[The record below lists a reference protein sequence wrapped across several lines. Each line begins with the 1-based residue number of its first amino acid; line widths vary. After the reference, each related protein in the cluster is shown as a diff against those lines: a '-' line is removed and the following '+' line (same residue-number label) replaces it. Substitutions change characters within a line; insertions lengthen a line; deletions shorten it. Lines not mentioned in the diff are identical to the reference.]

1 MKRTFSC
8 LSAAITWNDH
18 PKVPVLRLR
27 LCSIPRRINNLLLAL
42 VFPRVTVLLA
52 NWMHSSWH
60 QPMITVPTTRTSTP
74 NSVSTLPPDHVLF
87 GRSAAMNE
95 VRLRAE
101 KICKTNIP
109 VLLCGAGGT
118 GKEAVAQ
125 WIHVRSAFSQGQF
138 IKVNCAAIPGNLL
151 ESELF
156 GYEKGAFTGAHVSK
170 PGRVELAH
178 NGTLFLD
185 EIADLEMGLQ
195 SKILHFLQDGCFA
208 RIGDQS
214 ARAVN
219 VRVICAT
226 NKDLEQEIAVGN
238 FRSDL
243 FYRINVVRFRLP
255 QLCERKEDIPVMAEY
270 FRTLHEKHFAIES
283 KPLSPEMIEYLQNA
297 NWPGNVRELSNGMAR
312 HVLIGPEAALG
323 QTVAA
328 ERASIKSQIKVAVGA
343 VPLKRIAKAAI
354 QELER
359 NVILDSLRAHQW
371 NRRKTAAALQI
382 SYRALIYK
390 IRDAG
395 LTSRRPARVS
405 SHHEQNPLAKL

>member
-1 MKRTFSC
+1 
-8 LSAAITWNDH
+8 
-18 PKVPVLRLR
+18 
-27 LCSIPRRINNLLLAL
+27 
-42 VFPRVTVLLA
+42 
-52 NWMHSSWH
+52 
-60 QPMITVPTTRTSTP
+60 
-74 NSVSTLPPDHVLF
+74 
-87 GRSAAMNE
+87 MNE
-95 VRLRAE
+95 VRVRAE
-101 KICKTNIP
+101 KICRTNIP

-118 GKEAVAQ
+118 GKEAMAQ
-125 WIHVRSAFSQGQF
+125 WIHARSAFSQGQF
-138 IKVNCAAIPGNLL
+138 VKVNCAAIPGNLL

-156 GYEKGAFTGAHVSK
+156 GYEKGAFTGAHASK

-208 RIGDQS
+208 RIGGQ
-214 ARAVN
+214 AEQAVN

-226 NKDLEQEIAVGN
+226 NKDLEQEMAAGN

-255 QLCERKEDIPVMAEY
+255 QLRERKEDIPVLAEY
-270 FRTLHEKHFAIES
+270 FRAVHEQHFATGS
-283 KPLSPEMIEYLQNA
+283 KPLSPEVIEHLQNA

-312 HVLIGPEAALG
+312 YVLIGPEAALG
-323 QTVAA
+323 QTVPG
-328 ERASIKSQIKVAVGA
+328 ERAFIKSQVKVAVGA

-395 LTSRRPARVS
+395 LTSRRAVRPS
-405 SHHEQNPLAKL
+405 SGPEQNPLTKLQKPA

>member
-1 MKRTFSC
+1 M
-8 LSAAITWNDH
+8 
-18 PKVPVLRLR
+18 
-27 LCSIPRRINNLLLAL
+27 
-42 VFPRVTVLLA
+42 VTA
-52 NWMHSSWH
+52 S
-60 QPMITVPTTRTSTP
+60 TTRANDP
-74 NSVSTLPPDHVLF
+74 NSTNAPPPDYVLF

-101 KICKTNIP
+101 KICRTNIP

-118 GKEAVAQ
+118 GKEAMAQ
-125 WIHVRSAFSQGQF
+125 WIHARSAFGQGQF

-195 SKILHFLQDGCFA
+195 SKMLHFLQDGCFA
-208 RIGDQS
+208 RIGDRTE
-214 ARAVN
+214 RAVN

-226 NKDLEQEIAVGN
+226 NKDLEQEIAAGS

-255 QLCERKEDIPVMAEY
+255 KLCERKEDIPVLAEY
-270 FRTLHEKHFAIES
+270 FRSLHEKHFAIQS
-283 KPLSPEMIEYLQNA
+283 KPLSPGIIEYLQNA
-297 NWPGNVRELSNGMAR
+297 DWPGNVRELSNGMAR
-312 HVLIGPEAALG
+312 HVLIGPEASLG

-328 ERASIKSQIKVAVGA
+328 ERGSIKSQIKGAVGA

-395 LTSRRPARVS
+395 LTSRRPARPS
-405 SHHEQNPLAKL
+405 DRPEQNPFAKL

>member
-1 MKRTFSC
+1 MFFQDQRT
-8 LSAAITWNDH
+8 LGELD
-18 PKVPVLRLR
+18 
-27 LCSIPRRINNLLLAL
+27 AL
-42 VFPRVTVLLA
+42 FRAPAMSTA
-52 NWMHSSWH
+52 S
-60 QPMITVPTTRTSTP
+60 TTRTNTP
-74 NSVSTLPPDHVLF
+74 NSTNALPPDYVLF

-101 KICKTNIP
+101 KICRTNIP

-118 GKEAVAQ
+118 GKEAMAQ
-125 WIHVRSAFSQGQF
+125 WIHARSAFNQGQF
-138 IKVNCAAIPGNLL
+138 LKVNCAAIPGNLL

-170 PGRVELAH
+170 PGRVEVAH

-195 SKILHFLQDGCFA
+195 SKILHFLQDGCFS
-208 RIGDQS
+208 RIGDQ
-214 ARAVN
+214 AERVVN

-226 NKDLEQEIAVGN
+226 NKDLEQEIAAGN

-255 QLCERKEDIPVMAEY
+255 LLCERKEDIPVLAEY
-270 FRTLHEKHFAIES
+270 FRTLHEQRFAIES
-283 KPLSPEMIEYLQNA
+283 KPLSQEMIEYLQNA

-312 HVLIGPEAALG
+312 YVLIGPEAALG

-359 NVILDSLRAHQW
+359 NVILDSLRTHQW

-405 SHHEQNPLAKL
+405 GQAAENPHAKL

>member
-1 MKRTFSC
+1 M
-8 LSAAITWNDH
+8 
-18 PKVPVLRLR
+18 
-27 LCSIPRRINNLLLAL
+27 
-42 VFPRVTVLLA
+42 VTA
-52 NWMHSSWH
+52 S
-60 QPMITVPTTRTSTP
+60 TTRANDP
-74 NSVSTLPPDHVLF
+74 NSTNAPPPDYVLF

-101 KICKTNIP
+101 KICRTNIP

-118 GKEAVAQ
+118 GKEAMAQ
-125 WIHVRSAFSQGQF
+125 WIHARSAFGQGQF

-195 SKILHFLQDGCFA
+195 SKMLHFLQDGCFG
-208 RIGDQS
+208 RIGDRTE
-214 ARAVN
+214 RAVN

-226 NKDLEQEIAVGN
+226 NKDLEQEIAAGS

-255 QLCERKEDIPVMAEY
+255 KLCERKEDIPVLAEY
-270 FRTLHEKHFAIES
+270 FRSLHEKHFAIQS
-283 KPLSPEMIEYLQNA
+283 KPLSPEIIEYLQNA
-297 NWPGNVRELSNGMAR
+297 DWPGNVRELSNGMAR

-328 ERASIKSQIKVAVGA
+328 ERASIKSQIKGAVGA

-371 NRRKTAAALQI
+371 NRRKTAVALQI

-395 LTSRRPARVS
+395 LTSRRPARPS
-405 SHHEQNPLAKL
+405 DRPEQNPFAKL

>member
-1 MKRTFSC
+1 M
-8 LSAAITWNDH
+8 
-18 PKVPVLRLR
+18 
-27 LCSIPRRINNLLLAL
+27 
-42 VFPRVTVLLA
+42 LA
-52 NWMHSSWH
+52 NWMHSLWH
-60 QPMITVPTTRTSTP
+60 QPMVTASTTRTNAPGPTNAP
-74 NSVSTLPPDHVLF
+74 PPDYVLF

-101 KICKTNIP
+101 KICRTNIP

-118 GKEAVAQ
+118 GKEAMAQ
-125 WIHVRSAFSQGQF
+125 WIHARSLFSQGQF

-195 SKILHFLQDGCFA
+195 SKILHFPQAGGCS
-208 RIGDQS
+208 RLGDQ
-214 ARAVN
+214 AERAVN

-226 NKDLEQEIAVGN
+226 NKDLEQEIAAGH

-255 QLCERKEDIPVMAEY
+255 LLSERKEDIPVLAEY
-270 FRTLHEKHFAIES
+270 FRTLHERQFAIKS

-297 NWPGNVRELSNGMAR
+297 DWPGNV
-312 HVLIGPEAALG
+312 
-323 QTVAA
+323 
-328 ERASIKSQIKVAVGA
+328 
-343 VPLKRIAKAAI
+343 
-354 QELER
+354 
-359 NVILDSLRAHQW
+359 
-371 NRRKTAAALQI
+371 
-382 SYRALIYK
+382 
-390 IRDAG
+390 
-395 LTSRRPARVS
+395 
-405 SHHEQNPLAKL
+405 

>member
-1 MKRTFSC
+1 M
-8 LSAAITWNDH
+8 
-18 PKVPVLRLR
+18 
-27 LCSIPRRINNLLLAL
+27 
-42 VFPRVTVLLA
+42 VTA
-52 NWMHSSWH
+52 ST
-60 QPMITVPTTRTSTP
+60 IRTSPP
-74 NSVSTLPPDHVLF
+74 NSANTPPPDHVLF
-87 GRSAAMNE
+87 GQSAAMNE

-101 KICKTNIP
+101 KICKTNVP

-118 GKEAVAQ
+118 GKEAMAQ
-125 WIHVRSAFSQGQF
+125 WIHARSPVRQGQF
-138 IKVNCAAIPGNLL
+138 VKVNCAAIPGNLL

-195 SKILHFLQDGCFA
+195 SKILHFLQDGCFS

-214 ARAVN
+214 ERTVC

-226 NKDLEQEIAVGN
+226 NKDLEQEIVAGN

-255 QLCERKEDIPVMAEY
+255 LLCERKEDIPVLAEY
-270 FRTLHEKHFAIES
+270 FRTLHEQHFAIKS

-297 NWPGNVRELSNGMAR
+297 KWPGNVRELSNGMAR
-312 HVLIGPEAALG
+312 HVLIGPEATMS

-328 ERASIKSQIKVAVGA
+328 GRTSIKSQIKVAVGA

-359 NVILDSLRAHQW
+359 SVILDSLRAHQW

-395 LTSRRPARVS
+395 LTSRRPVRVS
-405 SHHEQNPLAKL
+405 GRPEQNPLAKL

>member
-1 MKRTFSC
+1 
-8 LSAAITWNDH
+8 
-18 PKVPVLRLR
+18 
-27 LCSIPRRINNLLLAL
+27 
-42 VFPRVTVLLA
+42 
-52 NWMHSSWH
+52 MHSSSA
-60 QPMITVPTTRTSTP
+60 PAMNTAPTTRTSIS
-74 NSVSTLPPDHVLF
+74 NAANALPPDYVLF

-95 VRLRAE
+95 VRIRAE
-101 KICKTNIP
+101 KICRTNIP

-118 GKEAVAQ
+118 GKEAMAQ
-125 WIHVRSAFSQGQF
+125 WIHARSAFGQGQF
-138 IKVNCAAIPGNLL
+138 IKVNCAAIPGTLL

-195 SKILHFLQDGCFA
+195 SKILHFLQDGCFS

-214 ARAVN
+214 ERVVN

-226 NKDLEQEIAVGN
+226 NKDLEKEIEAGN

-255 QLCERKEDIPVMAEY
+255 LLCERKEDIPVLAEY
-270 FRTLHEKHFAIES
+270 FRALHEQHFGIES
-283 KPLSPEMIEYLQNA
+283 KPISQEMIEYLQNA
-297 NWPGNVRELSNGMAR
+297 KWPGNVRELSNGMAR
-312 HVLIGPEAALG
+312 HVLIGPEAAMG
-323 QTVAA
+323 QTAAA
-328 ERASIKSQIKVAVGA
+328 ERAAIRSQIKVAVGA

-395 LTSRRPARVS
+395 LTSRCPGRS
-405 SHHEQNPLAKL
+405 SDHHSIENPIVKL